1 MGGIQKNLG
10 GQFTPF
16 LGDQFESAGGG
27 QFETA
32 NGGQFV
38 PALGGQ
44 FDRHFQICRL
54 KIIRTNLLDDRT
66 NKTYSVQQ
74 HRRD

>member
-44 FDRHFQICRL
+44 FDRHFQSIF
-54 KIIRTNLLDDRT
+54 KILVMTPLT
-66 NKTYSVQQ
+66 TYQS
-74 HRRD
+74 

>member
-27 QFETA
+27 QFET
-32 NGGQFV
+32 
-38 PALGGQ
+38 
-44 FDRHFQICRL
+44 D
-54 KIIRTNLLDDRT
+54 
-66 NKTYSVQQ
+66 SS
-74 HRRD
+74 

>member
-44 FDRHFQICRL
+44 FDRHFH
-54 KIIRTNLLDDRT
+54 NLAHSIELI
-66 NKTYSVQQ
+66 
-74 HRRD
+74 HFI

>member
-44 FDRHFQICRL
+44 FDRHFHYTWQSTKMTI
-54 KIIRTNLLDDRT
+54 KSFST
-66 NKTYSVQQ
+66 
-74 HRRD
+74 

>member
-44 FDRHFQICRL
+44 FDRHFHSIPPFVS
-54 KIIRTNLLDDRT
+54 IISTKLA
-66 NKTYSVQQ
+66 
-74 HRRD
+74 